1 MGGSEPQSAAADGRG
16 EQKVAA
22 GGGEGVQR
30 HGGGVVRST
39 PSFTPHTFDPLEPFI
54 GP

>member
-1 MGGSEPQSAAADGRG
+1 MRRLMDEENKKLRRAEAKEFNDTA
-16 EQKVAA
+16 
-22 GGGEGVQR
+22 
-30 HGGGVVRST
+30 GGVVRST